1 MGNSNIGSLP
11 SVALVLGLVMS
22 GFAGCNQQRYQ
33 PAEWRVAPRT
43 SSAAVDEKSD
53 ENSTAPAAQRFG
65 QLTPW
70 LDSSVLPRDVAS
82 TPRWTTLPNRHGNT
96 LPTRNGTTLANR
108 FNTTLP
114 LRNGITLPTGNRLIG
129 NGTTLPNRS
138 GILSPNRSG
147 QTLPSRNG
155 TTLPDRN
162 GMTLPK

>member
-1 MGNSNIGSLP
+1 MGDSIIGNLP
-11 SVALVLGLVMS
+11 SAALAMGLAMA

-33 PAEWRVAPRT
+33 PAEWRAAPRAST
-43 SSAAVDEKSD
+43 TAVDEKLAGD
-53 ENSTAPAAQRFG
+53 STMPAAQRFG

-82 TPRWTTLPNRHGNT
+82 TPRWTTLPNRNGIT
-96 LPTRNGTTLANR
+96 LPTRNGTSLANGL
-108 FNTTLP
+108 NATLP
-114 LRNGITLPTGNRLIG
+114 LRNGMTLPNGNPMIG

-138 GILSPNRSG
+138 SNTSPDRRG